1 MKTNVISVVGAQWG
15 DEGKGKVTDILSQ
28 SSDVVVRYQGGNN
41 AGHTIKFDGKTFA
54 LHLMPSGIFSS
65 TSDVVIAQG
74 VVVNPKIL
82 LKEIKMLIENGVS
95 VDRLKISDRCNIIF
109 PYHEEMDG
117 LIEDTKTFDKVGTT
131 KKGIG
136 PCYSDKMNRVGIR
149 FCEFVDEEILLRK
162 LNYNVEEK
170 NKVFKEH
177 GHDLFDANELFL
189 EYKEYARELKKYMCD
204 TSLFLDEAIKSGKQV
219 LFEGAQG
226 VMLDIEHGTYPYV
239 TASSPSSSSI
249 PVNCGI
255 APMYVNNNLGI
266 VKAYTSRVGEG
277 PFPTHQ
283 DNEIGKYIQTAGHE
297 FGTTTGRARNVGWLD
312 LVQLNYAIRVSGIN
326 SIALMLLDVL
336 STLEE
341 IKVCTAY
348 ELDGEIINTIPALES
363 DYARCVPVYETLKGF
378 SEDITGV
385 SKYEDLPKACHDYI
399 DYIEK
404 MTGCPVKIVS
414 VGPDRTATIVRQ
426 EI

>member
-15 DEGKGKVTDILSQ
+15 DEGKGKVTDILSH

-74 VVVNPKIL
+74 VVINPKIL
-82 LKEIKMLIENGVS
+82 LKEIKMLKENGVS
-95 VDRLKISDRCNIIF
+95 VSRLKISDRANIIF
-109 PYHEEMDG
+109 PYHEAMDG

-149 FCEFVDEEILLRK
+149 FCEFCDEEILLRK
-162 LNYNVEEK
+162 LKYNVEQK
-170 NKVFKEH
+170 NMVFKDH
-177 GHDLFDANELFL
+177 GYEEFDADKLFEEYREYANEL
-189 EYKEYARELKKYMCD
+189 REFMTD

-255 APMYVNNNLGI
+255 APMYVDNNLGI

-277 PFPTHQ
+277 PFPTQ
-283 DNEIGKYIQTAGHE
+283 LDGEIAKFIQTVGHE

-326 SIALMLLDVL
+326 AIALMLLDVL
-336 STLEE
+336 STLKE
-341 IKVCTAY
+341 IKVCTGY
-348 ELDGEIINTIPALES
+348 MLDGELIKTIPALES
-363 DYARCVPVYETLKGF
+363 DYARCIPVYETLAGF
-378 SEDITGV
+378 DEDITSV
-385 SKYEDLPKACHDYI
+385 SKYEDLPKTCHDYI

-404 MTGCPVKIVS
+404 NTGCPVKIVS
-414 VGPDRTATIVRQ
+414 VGPDRTSTIVRS